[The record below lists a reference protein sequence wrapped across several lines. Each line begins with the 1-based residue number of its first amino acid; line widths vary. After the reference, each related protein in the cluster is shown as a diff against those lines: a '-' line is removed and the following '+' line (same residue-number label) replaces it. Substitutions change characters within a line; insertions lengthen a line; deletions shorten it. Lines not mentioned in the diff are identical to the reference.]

1 VRYRKALRFGL
12 ASMFELPQDL
22 VLDMPR
28 ITIIGSLQVT
38 VQNHRGLLE
47 YRPDRVVIGISG
59 GQLLVTGEEM
69 VIATIQEEEVCVTGI
84 LQSVVFEGGLL
95 RPDEPDNE

>member
-1 VRYRKALRFGL
+1 MR
-12 ASMFELPQDL
+12 
-22 VLDMPR
+22 
-28 ITIIGSLQVT
+28 
-38 VQNHRGLLE
+38 
-47 YRPDRVVIGISG
+47 VIGISG

-95 RPDEPDNE
+95 RPDEPDHE